1 MNKRI
6 ICFLFALVMTF
17 SLIMPAYAVQDE
29 EVTPETEEIV
39 DIPVKH
45 LTISTLDD
53 FLEFARNCRIDSYSQ
68 NLEVKLE
75 TDIDLS
81 GISFAGIPIF
91 CGTFLGRSHTISGIS
106 ITSDG
111 SYQGLFRYL
120 TSSALVRDLTV
131 AGEIAPDGTQGYVG
145 SVAGSNAGTIEHCK
159 FVGAVSGGDYVGGI
173 AGVNTV
179 TGTISWCNV
188 EGEVFGDHFVG
199 GIAGENQGVIHKC
212 INWAKI
218 NFTPKQNT
226 VDLSDITLD
235 ALANSESANT
245 VTDVGGIAGLSSGV
259 IRNCDNRGDVG
270 YKLMGYNIGGIAGTQ
285 VGYISNSKNYM
296 TVNGRKETGGIVG
309 QMEPVTQIE
318 FTQDTLQILR
328 EQLNSMSGIVSQVSG
343 NAQSNASQ
351 ITGQIGVLQSQVQTA
366 KDAVESLYSDGSFPD
381 ADKVLAAQGTLSKTL
396 QSMPSTMSS
405 IASATQA
412 TIGGLSRDL
421 QALSGH
427 ISAMGQTLNN
437 ASENLGG
444 TITDI
449 SDMDTPELLT
459 GKVENC
465 ANYGSVFA
473 DLNAGGI
480 AGAMAVENDLDFFE
494 DLQQYGEESLNFDS
508 EVRAV
513 VLNCD
518 NTGTVFGNKQNI
530 GGLVGGHSLG
540 LLKQSTN
547 TGNVE
552 AEKANHVGGAC
563 GTSTGFVRQVNAN
576 CEVMGDSFVGGI
588 AGSGAIVTDS
598 LAQVKLENTREK
610 YGNILGWREESL
622 TKVENPI
629 HGNYYLSVD
638 ADCGA
643 MDGISYSGMAE
654 PLELRDFL
662 AIKELPDTFR
672 TVKVR
677 FQFDDGSTEIVS
689 VPIGEPLTQAQIPE
703 LPQRDGY
710 SARWDGLSETD
721 LSGLL
726 FDLHFTAVYES
737 NAATI
742 ASCET
747 WKDGRPILLLEGTFT
762 DAAEVSVQLTNVSP
776 TLNKNE
782 TLVKAWKINANENG
796 TTARLMMIDDTD
808 AEHWKLF
815 VRSDDGKWNET
826 KFHVDGRYLVFPL
839 VDKEADIAIVKVEAN
854 LLIWLLGGGAVMV
867 IGIVMIVS
875 LSVKKKRRTGNTRA

>member
-29 EVTPETEEIV
+29 EVTADSEEIV
-39 DIPVKH
+39 DTPVKH

-81 GISFAGIPIF
+81 GISFEGIPIF

-120 TSSALVRDLTV
+120 TSTALVRDLTV
-131 AGEIAPDGTQGYVG
+131 AGEITPDGTQGHVG
-145 SVAGSNAGTIEHCK
+145 SVAGSNAGTIDHCK
-159 FVGAVSGGDYVGGI
+159 FVGRVSGGDYVGGI

-179 TGTISWCNV
+179 TGTIRWCDV
-188 EGEVFGDHFVG
+188 EGEIFGDHFVG
-199 GIAGENQGVIHKC
+199 GITGENQGVIQKS

-218 NFTPKQNT
+218 NTTPKQNT

-235 ALANSESANT
+235 TLTNSESANT

-285 VGYISNSKNYM
+285 AGYISDSKNYM

-351 ITGQIGVLQSQVQTA
+351 ITGQIGVLQGQVQTA
-366 KDAVESLYSDGSFPD
+366 KEAVESLYSDGSFPD
-381 ADKVLAAQGTLSKTL
+381 SDKLLAAQGTLSKTL

-412 TIGGLSRDL
+412 TVSTLSRDL
-421 QALSGH
+421 SALSGH

-449 SDMDTPELLT
+449 SDLDTPDLLT

-465 ANYGSVFA
+465 INYGGIFGDWNV
-473 DLNAGGI
+473 GGI
-480 AGAMAVENDLDFFE
+480 AGAMAMENDLDFFE
-494 DLQQYGEESLNFDS
+494 DLQQRGEESLNFDS

-513 VLNCD
+513 VLKCD
-518 NTGTVFGNKQNI
+518 NAGTVTGNKQNV
-530 GGLVGGHSLG
+530 GGLVGWHSLG

-547 TGNVE
+547 TGKVE
-552 AEKANHVGGAC
+552 APKANHVGGIC

-598 LAQVKLENTREK
+598 LAQVKLEKAREK
-610 YGNILGWREESL
+610 YGNILGWREETL
-622 TKVENPI
+622 TDVEDPI
-629 HGNYYLSVD
+629 HNNYYLAVEE
-638 ADCGA
+638 DCGA
-643 MDGISYSGMAE
+643 MDGISYAGIAE

-662 AIKELPDTFR
+662 AIKDLPDTFR

-677 FQFDDGSTEIVS
+677 FQFDDGTTEVVS
-689 VPIGEPLTQAQIPE
+689 VPIGEPLTAEQIPE
-703 LPQRDGY
+703 LPPRDGH
-710 SARWDGLSETD
+710 SATWVGLNAAD
-721 LSGLL
+721 LSSLL
-726 FDLHFTAVYES
+726 FDMHVTAVYEP
-737 NAATI
+737 NRTTI
-742 ASCET
+742 ESSEI
-747 WKDGRPILLLEGTFT
+747 WKDGRPILLLEGMFT
-762 DAAEVSVQLTNVSP
+762 DTAEVSVQLTNASP

-782 TLVKAWKINANENG
+782 TLIKAWKITANEIG
-796 TTARLMMIDDTD
+796 TTARLMMIDDED
-808 AEHWKLF
+808 SECWKIY
-815 VRSDDGKWNET
+815 VRCDGGKWNERE
-826 KFHVDGRYLVFPL
+826 FHVDGRYLVFPL
-839 VDKEADIAIVKVEAN
+839 ADDEADIAIVKVESN
-854 LLIWLLGGGAVMV
+854 LPIWLLGGGAVMV